1 MKSTKIILFL
11 SIFIML
17 NTKANSK
24 ASDCT
29 TSSKLANNLK
39 DIEKITL
46 ATQECP
52 QPTTQQFEQICDQ
65 VYTKKEASEE
75 SELSFKYQ
83 ETLWKMSCAQDG
95 EENLEEA
102 RLKVQQMWNK
112 YRTSFSCDYPGVQVP
127 RGNITKL
134 SLDTGFSIFILDAV
148 KNYKLDMNFK
158 DPTDGKTIVDYIKEE
173 IDRYKKSSVDVNSKI
188 KEYENLYSL
197 LKAQGAKHS
206 KDL

>member
-1 MKSTKIILFL
+1 
-11 SIFIML
+11 ML

-24 ASDCT
+24 ASDCS
-29 TSSKLANNLK
+29 TSSKLENNLK
-39 DIEKITL
+39 DIQKITL
-46 ATQECP
+46 STQECP
-52 QPTTQQFEQICDQ
+52 QPTSQQFEQICDQ
-65 VYTKKEASEE
+65 VYTKKEASDE

-83 ETLWKMSCAQDG
+83 ETLWKMSCAKDG

-158 DPTDGKTIVDYIKEE
+158 DPTDGKTIVDYLKDE
-173 IDRYKKSSVDVNSKI
+173 IDRYKKSTVDVNSKI
-188 KEYENLYSL
+188 KEYENLYSV